1 MRTVETDQ
9 MRRMPSLIGVFAW
22 RTDYFVGFV
31 MLWLFLIF
39 WDSLTFFEE
48 EKKNLPTDRPFSW
61 VRGNKDIF
69 KGGPDIIMQHQFSKL
84 KAVL

>member
-1 MRTVETDQ
+1 MRTLKTDQ
-9 MRRMPSLIGVFAW
+9 TRWMPSLIGVFAW
-22 RTDYFVGFV
+22 RTDHFVGFV

-39 WDSLTFFEE
+39 WNSLTFFEE
-48 EKKNLPTDRPFSW
+48 EKKYLPTDQPFSR

-69 KGGPDIIMQHQFSKL
+69 KAGPDITMQHQFSKL